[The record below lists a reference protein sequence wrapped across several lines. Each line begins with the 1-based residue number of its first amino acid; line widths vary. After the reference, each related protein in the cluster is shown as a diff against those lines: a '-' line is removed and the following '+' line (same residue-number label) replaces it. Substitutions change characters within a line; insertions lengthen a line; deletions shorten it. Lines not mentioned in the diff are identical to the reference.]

1 MRKLVLL
8 SVVAGSLIAVPGAQ
22 AAIPDVFGG
31 AVTCSVAGD
40 GVRECGTVSSDAG
53 AGVRSTAPSWDGT
66 PIDVKV
72 AFPPVPSG
80 TDGNYP
86 LIIAGHGY
94 GGSKNDISFSSM
106 RRFTDRGYAVFAM
119 TARGFHQSCGMQNA
133 VTAAAGACD
142 DAGWIHLMDHRYE
155 IRDAQFL
162 VGQLADEDVIDG
174 QRIGAIGSSYGGGL
188 SLQLASLKDRVML
201 PDGQLVPWTSPS
213 EGKPMRIAAA
223 TPDIPWSDLA
233 YSLTPNGAKLDYVAD
248 AAYTGRIGV
257 QKESFVTGLFLSGQL
272 AGGYCGENPYPG
284 PCSDPQSD
292 ITAWKDRLDQ
302 GEPYDG
308 DPMTTSVFDEIR
320 AHHSAYY
327 IDHSVPPAPLL
338 ISNGFTDDLF
348 PADEAIAYYN
358 RIKSLDPNA
367 PLAMLFGDFGH
378 MRAENK
384 PGDSDARDAAQ
395 DAWLD
400 FYVKG
405 QGPQPFQGATTFA
418 LTCPDSAPSGGP
430 FQAGSWAGL
439 QRGVVRLLDS
449 GAKTISAGGGSASVD
464 TTFDPIA
471 GDGACAT
478 ASADDLPGV
487 ATYRVPAASG
497 NGYTLMGSPTIV
509 ATIAS
514 PVANSALAARLLDVA
529 PDGRETLVARQLFRP
544 LVGTA
549 RQVFQLHPSGHL
561 FAPGH
566 VAKLELLPR
575 DAGGQALNSYG
586 RPANDQGDITVAK
599 LDLRLP
605 VLEGPGAAGGQVAA
619 APALPLPCGAEIAP
633 QYSSS
638 EYLRASLGDG
648 KVKVTGK
655 GRKAR
660 VPVDSAPGSNPCRV
674 KVVLLKARV
683 GKKKKGRAAKKG
695 KKRSRVLARSKATT
709 IAGGQS
715 KTVKVKATKK
725 SRAALRR
732 ARRIRVKVTTI
743 DSAGNTIQLTKVKV
757 GHGKKNKR

>member
-8 SVVAGSLIAVPGAQ
+8 LSVVVGSLLLAPSAQ

-31 AVTCSVAGD
+31 EIDCEVAAD
-40 GVRECGTVSSDAG
+40 GVRECGVVSSDSG
-53 AGVRSTAPSWDGT
+53 MGVRSTVPSWDGT
-66 PIDVKV
+66 PIDVKA
-72 AFPPVPSG
+72 AFPPEPISG

-94 GGSKNDISFSSM
+94 SGSKNDISFSAM

-119 TARGFHQSCGMQNA
+119 TARGFHQSCGMDNA
-133 VTAAAGACD
+133 ITAAAGACD
-142 DAGWIHLMDHRYE
+142 NAGWVHLMDHRYE
-155 IRDAQFL
+155 VRDAQFL
-162 VGQLADEDVIDG
+162 VGLLADEDVVDG
-174 QRIGAIGSSYGGGL
+174 QRIGAIGGSYGGGL
-188 SLQLASLKDRVML
+188 SLQLASLRDRVML
-201 PDGQLVPWTSPS
+201 PNGQLIPWTSPS

-257 QKESFVTGLFLSGQL
+257 QKESFVSGLYLTGQA
-272 AGGYCGENPYPG
+272 AGAYCADSPYPS
-284 PCSDPQSD
+284 PCADPLSD
-292 ITAWKDRLDQ
+292 ITAWRNRLNQ

-308 DPMTTSVFDEIR
+308 DPLTTSVFEEIK

-327 IDHSVPPAPLL
+327 VDRSVPPAPLL

-358 RIKSLDPNA
+358 RIKSLFPDA
-367 PLAMLFGDFGH
+367 PIALLFGDFGH

-384 PGDSDARDAAQ
+384 PADIDSRDEAQ

-405 QGPQPFQGATTFA
+405 QGSEPFQGATAFA
-418 LTCPDSAPSGGP
+418 LTCPDSVPSGGP

-439 QRGVVRLLDS
+439 QRAAVRFRDP
-449 GAKTISAGGGSASVD
+449 ATKTISAGGGSESVD
-464 TTFDPIA
+464 STFDPVA
-471 GDGACAT
+471 GGGACAT

-487 ATYRVPAASG
+487 ATYRLPAASG
-497 NGYTLMGSPTIV
+497 NGYTLMGSPTVV
-509 ATIAS
+509 ATIGS

-529 PDGRETLVARQLFRP
+529 PDGTETLVARQLYRP
-544 LVGTA
+544 VAGTA

-575 DAGGQALNSYG
+575 DAGGSSLNSYG
-586 RPANDQGDITVAK
+586 RPANGQGDITVSR

-605 VLEGPGAAGGQVAA
+605 VLEGPGEAGGQVGAT
-619 APALPLPCGAEIAP
+619 PALALPCGAAIAP
-633 QYSSS
+633 QFSSA

-648 KVKVTGK
+648 KVRLKGK
-655 GRKAR
+655 RAR
-660 VPVDSAPGSNPCRV
+660 VPVDSAPGPQACRV
-674 KVVLLKARV
+674 RVELLHR
-683 GKKKKGRAAKKG
+683 KKRKRASSAKRKRLGRAT
-695 KKRSRVLARSKATT
+695 VT
-709 IAGGQS
+709 IDGGQT
-715 KTVKVKATKK
+715 KTVKVKLSKRGRKAVRKRRGLRVRITTLDPTGDTVQVESVKRGKHKK
-725 SRAALRR
+725 KTR
-732 ARRIRVKVTTI
+732 
-743 DSAGNTIQLTKVKV
+743 
-757 GHGKKNKR
+757 